1 MLGIVPSG
9 CVYSFDMYVFRLG
22 DEILVAGGEKII
34 ERLAAAYRLARSKE
48 QVRLFSP
55 SSGGGR
61 RRTRRGGFA
70 ESVFSTS
77 SALHLGLPTAPIAG
91 ARGSTKRFT
100 ETPRHGL
107 LPALGRAVASLGLP
121 NSVANLD
128 AAFFGLS
135 CPTS

>member
-22 DEILVAGGEKII
+22 DEILVAGGENII

-48 QVRLFSP
+48 HVRMFSP

-61 RRTRRGGFA
+61 RRPRRGGCA
-70 ESVFSTS
+70 VSVFSTS
-77 SALHLGLPTAPIAG
+77 SALHLGSPTVPIAG

-107 LPALGRAVASLGLP
+107 LLALGRAIVSLGFP
-121 NSVANLD
+121 IPH
-128 AAFFGLS
+128 
-135 CPTS
+135 PT